1 MSYTKATF
9 RDNLL
14 KPVNAIQIDT
24 VNNNDFTPILKYLN
38 ASIDIGSNI
47 AKIDS
52 DIGVLWNEIIFDL
65 LASIHSAS
73 SGFYRSAIV
82 TIRSILEMGTASFFY
97 YDHKIEFSIFQNTN
111 AKADKY
117 VSALINDYD
126 FFKTKYIKCF
136 YNDIETIEKGTDSV
150 SSFLT
155 KKYGELSDVVHGRYN
170 SLIKINT
177 LNINYSQGDFKK
189 YEKLLLSTLSILAV
203 LYVLRFNDFSNPDI
217 VDLVKICGVVNL

>member
-1 MSYTKATF
+1 MSYTKTTF
-9 RDNLL
+9 RDNILT
-14 KPVNAIQIDT
+14 PVNKIQKETIKL
-24 VNNNDFTPILKYLN
+24 NDFTPILKYLN
-38 ASIDIGSNI
+38 ATLDIHHNILKNDGDIGT
-47 AKIDS
+47 
-52 DIGVLWNEIIFDL
+52 LWNELVFDL

-82 TIRSILEMGTASFFY
+82 TLRSILEIGTASFFY
-97 YDHKIEFSIFQNTN
+97 FDHKIQFGIFQKTN

-136 YNDIETIEKGTDSV
+136 YEDIDSIEKSPDSV
-150 SSFLT
+150 SIYLT

-170 SLIKINT
+170 SLIKINSVT
-177 LNINYSQGDFKK
+177 INYSQSDFKK

-203 LYVLRFNDFSNPDI
+203 LYVLRFNDFNNTDI
-217 VDLVKICGVVNL
+217 LELANICGVVKL